1 MALGDFLARLGGRG
15 EEPRTPEPES
25 QVERPPTAEALV
37 SALEETERLVAGGA
51 VPSPVTARVL
61 RVTATVRD
69 TIPRLG
75 SLGAGSDRAYSVMAT
90 ATDYLPEA
98 VGGYLRLPR
107 RFADTRPV
115 DGPKTALMVLVDQ
128 LDLLGATMD
137 GVFDAVCRD
146 DANALVAHGRFLS
159 EKFGS
164 RSRGGDL
171 EVSGLPTS
179 SPEAMAVAAAMW
191 DEAARSE
198 AGASAPGGDVGPA
211 PLRPPSGATPDAP
224 PPAHSGIATPEPLLR
239 EGRQAAPDA
248 EPARGDAAGGDKG
261 AENKGAENEGPQND
275 GSQNDGSQNDRPQN
289 EGLENDRP
297 EDDGDRPRVERLR
310 PPSSL
315 DL

>member
-1 MALGDFLARLGGRG
+1 MARMTFGDFLARLGGRG
-15 EEPRTPEPES
+15 EEQRVPEPEP
-25 QVERPPTAEALV
+25 QVPAARPPTGEALRA
-37 SALEETERLVAGGA
+37 ALEETERLVDAGA
-51 VPSPVTARVL
+51 VPSPVSARVH

-69 TIPRLG
+69 TIPRLDA
-75 SLGAGSDRAYSVMAT
+75 LGAGSDSAYAVMAT

-137 GVFDAVCRD
+137 AVFDAVCRD

-171 EVSGLPTS
+171 ELRGIPT
-179 SPEAMAVAAAMW
+179 PPPPPTPREGIPAAAG
-191 DEAARSE
+191 
-198 AGASAPGGDVGPA
+198 GA
-211 PLRPPSGATPDAP
+211 
-224 PPAHSGIATPEPLLR
+224 
-239 EGRQAAPDA
+239 
-248 EPARGDAAGGDKG
+248 GDAAGTPG
-261 AENKGAENEGPQND
+261 AATPLAPPGTDDPAAPRTQPPAEPPTQAPTEASTETSTEAPAQ
-275 GSQNDGSQNDRPQN
+275 Q
-289 EGLENDRP
+289 
-297 EDDGDRPRVERLR
+297 RVDPLR